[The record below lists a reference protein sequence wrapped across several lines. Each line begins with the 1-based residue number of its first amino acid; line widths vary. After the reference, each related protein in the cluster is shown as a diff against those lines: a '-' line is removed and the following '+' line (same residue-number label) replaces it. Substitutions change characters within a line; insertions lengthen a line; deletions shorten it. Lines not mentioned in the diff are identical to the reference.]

1 LGHLVHN
8 QLANLKVEWE
18 RPVAQMILE
27 EGIAMHTRIILILG
41 KEKKDYLVAKNEWIN
56 ACSAVLGQFG

>member
-1 LGHLVHN
+1 M
-8 QLANLKVEWE
+8 
-18 RPVAQMILE
+18 AQMILE

-56 ACSAVLGQFG
+56 ACSAMLGQFG